1 MMNFIILLGPPGS
14 GKGTQALLLKE
25 RMGYVL
31 LSTGDLL
38 RDEIKRETAFGLKA
52 SEYINKG
59 LLVPDELITGF
70 ILDYIERNKLYSE
83 NILLDGFPRR
93 ISQAEAL
100 SVSMKNSDK
109 KVDAALLLAL
119 DRDDIM
125 YRLSGRK
132 MCPKCQSIYH
142 ADAGDKCEKCQT
154 ALVKRTDDNE
164 ETIIKRIDVYEN
176 ETAPLI
182 DYYKK
187 NGLLHCVNGKGTVE
201 EVYER
206 IVKAVKN
213 NG

>member
-38 RDEIKRETAFGLKA
+38 RDEIKRKTAFGLEA

-70 ILDYIERNKLYSE
+70 ILDYIEKNRLYSE

-100 SVSMKNSDK
+100 SVSMKKNEK
-109 KVDAALLLAL
+109 EVDAALLLAL
-119 DRDDIM
+119 DRDDII

-132 MCPKCQSIYH
+132 MCPQCQAIYH
-142 ADAGDKCEKCQT
+142 ADAGDKCEKCQG

-164 ETIIKRIDVYEN
+164 ETIIKRIDVYEK

-187 NGLLHCVNGKGTVE
+187 TGLLHSINGKGTVE

-206 IVKAVKN
+206 IAKAVKS